1 MTELTKTTRV
11 LRMKDLPVK
20 VGLQPST
27 IYGLVAR
34 GDFPP
39 PFKFIY
45 KARKGLLNV
54 AMWIHNSLLDIGF
67 FLPISFPNLLVL

>member
-1 MTELTKTTRV
+1 MTELTKTIRV

-39 PFKFIY
+39 PFKFITGGR
-45 KARKGLLNV
+45 AAGWLEQTVDDWLERRKV
-54 AMWIHNSLLDIGF
+54 
-67 FLPISFPNLLVL
+67 